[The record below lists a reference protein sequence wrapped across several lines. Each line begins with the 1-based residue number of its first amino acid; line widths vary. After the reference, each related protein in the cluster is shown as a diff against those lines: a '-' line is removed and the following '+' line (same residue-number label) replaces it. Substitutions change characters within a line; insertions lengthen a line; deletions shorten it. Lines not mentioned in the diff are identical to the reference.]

1 MPHISTTT
9 NASISAEAELRLKAR
24 LGQAITLLPGKSESW
39 LMLSFH
45 PDTAMYFRG
54 NGDEKLAYVC
64 VSLFGK
70 AADRDYDLL
79 TAEITD
85 IISSE
90 LSVKPDGVYVKYEEV
105 SHWGWNGGNF

>member
-1 MPHISTTT
+1 MPFISTTT
-9 NASISAEAELRLKAR
+9 NASVSKETETRLKAR
-24 LGQAITLLPGKSESW
+24 LGQAIALIPGKSESW

-70 AADRDYDLL
+70 ATNKDYDKL
-79 TAEITD
+79 TSEITD

-90 LSVKPDGVYVKYEEV
+90 LSINPDGIYVKYEEV
-105 SHWGWNGGNF
+105 DHWGWNGGNF